1 MEALIEKCKR
11 KLRLTQ
17 IKYVRDVM
25 NRIGWGNR
33 LIAIR
38 GAKGVGKTTLMLQYL
53 KMHGCNGIS
62 SLYVSMDDGYF
73 TQHTLT
79 SFVDK
84 FYKKGGKLLMLDE
97 VHKYEG
103 WSNELKNIYDDYPD
117 LQVVVSSSSIL
128 NIMAADSDL
137 SRRCLPYDI
146 YGLSYREY
154 LMLAHGVFVDK
165 MPLEQL
171 LANPDMLCEQVAEK
185 CRPLEH
191 FDEYL
196 REGYY
201 PFVLEDR
208 LSYPIRVENVVNY
221 ILNVELPQ
229 LCGVEVGSV
238 RKLKSLLTILSDG
251 LPMQVDVSKLST
263 MIEVS
268 RPTLLG
274 YFLNLQQARLLNL
287 LYSDETG
294 VKKLQKPDKI
304 YLENANLM
312 SVLALTEANKGTM
325 RETYLVNQLR
335 AAGHRVEYSRQ
346 GDLFVDG
353 RWTIE
358 IGGKSKD
365 GKQVAAVEDAYI
377 AADNID
383 APVGNKI
390 PLWAFGFVY

>member
-1 MEALIEKCKR
+1 MDALIEKCKR

-17 IKYVRDVM
+17 TKYVRDVM
-25 NRIGWGNR
+25 NNIGWGNR

-73 TQHTLT
+73 TQHMLT
-79 SFVDK
+79 SFVDM

-154 LMLAHGVFVDK
+154 LMLAHGIHVDK
-165 MPLEQL
+165 MPLERL
-171 LANPDMLCEQVAEK
+171 LANPDLLCNQVAGQ
-185 CRPLEH
+185 CRPLAH

-221 ILNVELPQ
+221 ILNVELPL
-229 LCGVEVGSV
+229 LCGVEVASV
-238 RKLKSLLTILSDG
+238 RKLKSLLTILADG

-274 YFLNLQQARLLNL
+274 YFQNLQQARLLNL

-294 VKKLQKPDKI
+294 VRKLQKPDKI

-312 SVLALTEANKGTM
+312 SVLALTEVNKGTM

-365 GKQVAAVEDAYI
+365 GKQVATVENAYI
-377 AADNID
+377 AADDID
-383 APVGNKI
+383 APAGSKI

>member
-154 LMLAHGVFVDK
+154 LMLAHGVSVDK

-274 YFLNLQQARLLNL
+274 YFQNLQQARLLNL